1 MASQPARAAARIH
14 WLLAGRFSPSPAGG
28 SFVASPKDFDAL
40 LGAHLGEIRVRVP
53 DRLGAGDTR
62 EVTLAPRSLRT
73 FTLAGV
79 VEAIPELQAV
89 RALTERPPSA
99 ADFVAA
105 VEKLVGKG
113 RLSAACASG
122 PVRDA
127 LDAAIF
133 GTALDVLCS
142 EPVRTL
148 EASWRGLR
156 LLLGACPE
164 GSDIQVE
171 VLDAAPADIASTI
184 RARPA
189 HDAFD
194 EPDALIVTESV
205 KSWDLLA
212 SLADL
217 GEEMLAPCVA
227 APSPALLGAS
237 NVEELAALAERPD
250 PFPEDWEKLRATG
263 AARWLCAAVNPV
275 ALHAEGAGAYR
286 RVCFGSPAWAIAA
299 MLSTSYRAQGAFARA
314 VGKAG
319 ALTVPATW
327 TIPAGP
333 QRGKVAPTEAFLP
346 IPAQT
351 ALAERGIVALGS
363 VVNSD
368 RVILAVAPMVARGS
382 GVVPL
387 PAQMLTGR
395 IVRFAQWA
403 RGQIDPAQSPDEVS
417 TLLAQAAALFLFPGM
432 SGAAAIGARVKGEG
446 EDRVLEFGARVDPS
460 HAMVPL
466 EIAFELPL

>member
-1 MASQPARAAARIH
+1 MASQPERAAARIH
-14 WLLAGRFSPSPAGG
+14 WLVAGRFSSSLAGR

-40 LGAHLGEIRVRVP
+40 LGAHLGEIQVRVP
-53 DRLGAGDTR
+53 DRLGAGGTR
-62 EVTLAPRSLRT
+62 EVTLAPRSLRG

-79 VEAIPELQAV
+79 VEAVPELQAA
-89 RALTERPPSA
+89 RTLAERRPPPAGAMA
-99 ADFVAA
+99 AGASRDASDAA
-105 VEKLVGKG
+105 V
-113 RLSAACASG
+113 
-122 PVRDA
+122 
-127 LDAAIF
+127 F
-133 GTALDVLCS
+133 GTALDILSS
-142 EPVRTL
+142 ETIRTL

-171 VLDAAPADIASTI
+171 VLDADPADIAAAI

-189 HDAFD
+189 HDTFD
-194 EPDALIVTESV
+194 EPDALFVTEPV
-205 KSWDLLA
+205 QSWDLLT

-217 GEEMLAPCVA
+217 GEEMLAPCVVEL
-227 APSPALLGAS
+227 SPALLGAAS
-237 NVEELAALAERPD
+237 TEDLAAQAERTD
-250 PFPEDWEKLRATG
+250 PLPEDWEALRATG
-263 AARWLCAAVNPV
+263 AARWLCASVNPV

-286 RVCFGSPAWAIAA
+286 RVCFGASTWAIAA

-327 TIPAGP
+327 AIPTGS

-351 ALAERGIVALGS
+351 GLAARGIVALGS

-368 RVILAVAPMVARGS
+368 RAVLAAAPMVARGS
-382 GVVPL
+382 GVAPL
-387 PAQMLTGR
+387 PAQLLTGR

-403 RGQIDPAQSPDEVS
+403 RGQIDPSKSPDEVS
-417 TLLAQAAALFLFPGM
+417 TLLAQAAGLFLFPGM